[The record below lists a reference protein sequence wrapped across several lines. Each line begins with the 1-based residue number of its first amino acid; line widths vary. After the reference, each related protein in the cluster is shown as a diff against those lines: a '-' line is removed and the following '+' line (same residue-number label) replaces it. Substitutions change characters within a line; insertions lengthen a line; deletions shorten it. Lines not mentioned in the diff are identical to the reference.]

1 MFVSDV
7 VAMSNLLNQMHDDK
21 ELIDKFS
28 WSCDVPLPIRL
39 SKNNKINIA
48 KGKLDENRG
57 RKAIG
62 STAFLRYDSLAAKTT
77 QKPALYSEGRLLRY
91 FTDICGIGQGFRYA
105 PWRKEFPYA
114 YALFFAFSEVEI
126 KTAQLIHTASQ
137 LYNFIA
143 IF

>member
-1 MFVSDV
+1 M
-7 VAMSNLLNQMHDDK
+7 
-21 ELIDKFS
+21 
-28 WSCDVPLPIRL
+28 
-39 SKNNKINIA
+39 
-48 KGKLDENRG
+48 
-57 RKAIG
+57 
-62 STAFLRYDSLAAKTT
+62 
-77 QKPALYSEGRLLRY
+77 RY

-143 IF
+143 IFSNAHEAMRQTEINHSKISACCRKERNKTGGYKWMLKSDWETIQNEIQLS